1 MVRYLFFPCTNLSLN
16 FTYKAFLQYCS
27 FLAFISETEMSNA
40 SIFNDKARTIIL
52 SAISSG
58 FLLVRKEIKKYH
70 KKFVPSGIIVL
81 VCSCCWSNIVLHT
94 SSSCSWEAP
103 YKYLR
108 VFSVIRKL
116 ISDIVFHFIIFIS
129 RNALFLRLLTK
140 VTNKL
145 NDLKQPK
152 SI

>member
-16 FTYKAFLQYCS
+16 FTYKAFLLYCS

-40 SIFNDKARTIIL
+40 SILNDKARTIIL

-58 FLLVRKEIKKYH
+58 FLLVH
-70 KKFVPSGIIVL
+70 KKFVPSSIIVL

-129 RNALFLRLLTK
+129 TNALFLRLLTK
-140 VTNKL
+140 MTDKL